1 MAFVSNSPE
10 PTPTPDGP
18 AYEGRLLDRPDED
31 VVDQGP
37 AFDIRTLMTRRTVL
51 GVGAA
56 GVGVL
61 ALAACSDGSSSSAS
75 TSSASAAS
83 STGASTAT
91 LPDAEIPDETA
102 GPYPADGSNGPDVL
116 EESGIMRSDIR
127 SSIGADSPVD
137 GVPLEFSI
145 TVTDMANDDAPFE
158 NVAVYA
164 WHCNAE
170 GLYSMYSEGVED
182 ETWLRGVQVA
192 DADGTVSFTSIVP
205 ACYTGRWPHIHF
217 EVYPGVDDITDSTNA
232 IATSQIAIPE
242 DVCNAVFALD
252 AYAGSAEN
260 LSQVSL
266 ETDNVFGDDAGASQL
281 ATMSGDVDSGYIASL
296 TARVDTTTEPTG
308 GAAPAGG
315 GGEGG
320 PGGSGG
326 PGGAGGEPPAGEPP
340 AGSPGASSDSST
352 DSTTT
357 N

>member
-1 MAFVSNSPE
+1 MSTFNSPE
-10 PTPTPDGP
+10 PTQTPEGPTF
-18 AYEGRLLDRPDED
+18 EGRLLDRPDED

-51 GVGAA
+51 GVGAV
-56 GVGVL
+56 GVGAV
-61 ALAACSDGSSSSAS
+61 ALAACSDGSSSSAATTSAS
-75 TSSASAAS
+75 TSASSSAS
-83 STGASTAT
+83 STAAVT
-91 LPDAEIPDETA
+91 DLPDAEIPDETA
-102 GPYPADGSNGPDVL
+102 GPYPGDGSNGPDVL
-116 EESGIMRSDIR
+116 EESGIVRSDIR
-127 SSIGADSPVD
+127 SSIGADAPVD

-192 DADGTVSFTSIVP
+192 DASGTVSFTSIVP

-217 EVYPGVDDITDSTNA
+217 EVYPSVDDITDSENA

-242 DVCNAVFALD
+242 DVCNAVFAVD
-252 AYAGSAEN
+252 TYDGSAEN
-260 LSQVSL
+260 LSQVTLDS
-266 ETDNVFGDDAGASQL
+266 DNVFGDDAGASQL

-296 TARVDTTTEPTG
+296 TARVDTTTEPSG

-315 GGEGG
+315 AGEGGEGG
-320 PGGSGG
+320 P
-326 PGGAGGEPPAGEPP
+326 GAGGEPPAGEPP
-340 AGSPGASSDSST
+340 AGSPGATS
-352 DSTTT
+352 
-357 N
+357 